1 MTRKLSQLFLLP
13 FLSLLLITGVW
24 VTPAHATGVYDLP
37 KISAG
42 ETTWVI
48 DQGDVLSFATEKQ
61 LSSTLANLAQQ
72 TNNEV
77 RLITIRRLN
86 YDDTIETFTDKLFT
100 TWFNNPET
108 QANQTLLVLDT
119 VTNNSAIRTG
129 ENVNNIMNPEIA
141 TSVAQET
148 LQAPLREGEKYNQAF
163 VDASDRLV
171 AVLSGQSDPGPPIIK
186 EINTEGTFTTAE
198 ETDDRSATIWVVVL
212 LIVATIIPMATY
224 FFYVGFSN

>member
-1 MTRKLSQLFLLP
+1 MTRKLAQVFLFPLLSIL
-13 FLSLLLITGVW
+13 FTIGVW
-24 VTPAHATGVYDLP
+24 VAPAQATGVYDLP

-42 ETTWVI
+42 ETTWVV
-48 DQGDVLSFATEKQ
+48 DQGDVLSFATKKK
-61 LSSTLANLAQQ
+61 LSSTLENLAQQ

-77 RLITIRRLN
+77 RLVTIRRLN

-100 TWFNNPET
+100 TWFNNPDA

-129 ENVNNIMNPEIA
+129 ENVNNTMTAEIA

-163 VDASDRLV
+163 IDASDRLI
-171 AVLSGQSDPGPPIIK
+171 AVLSGQPDPGPPLIK
-186 EINTEGTFTTAE
+186 EVNIEGTFTTAE
-198 ETDDRSATIWVVVL
+198 ETDARSATIWVVVL
-212 LIVATIIPMATY
+212 LVVATIIPMATY
-224 FFYVGFSN
+224 FFYVGLSN